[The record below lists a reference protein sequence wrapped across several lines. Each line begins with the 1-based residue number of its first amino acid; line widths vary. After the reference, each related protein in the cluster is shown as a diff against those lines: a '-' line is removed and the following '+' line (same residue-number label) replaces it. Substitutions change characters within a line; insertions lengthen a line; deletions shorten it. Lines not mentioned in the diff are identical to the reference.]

1 MNTHLKRATL
11 GGGCFWCIEAVY
23 KRLNGVISVQSGFSG
38 GSIKNPAYRE
48 VCTGRTGHAEVCDIQ
63 YDPKIV
69 SFEDLLNIFWE
80 IHDPTTLNR
89 QGNDVG
95 THYRSIIFFHDDK
108 QRAIAEKSKNNL
120 ETTVYTN
127 QPVVTEIEPFKSFYP
142 AENYHDDYYDLHS
155 SEPYCRIVISP
166 KVEKFKRLFTRQLK
180 KAED

>member
-23 KRLNGVISVQSGFSG
+23 KRLTGVVSVQSGFSG

-69 SFEDLLNIFWE
+69 AFEDLLNIFWE

-95 THYRSIIFFHDDK
+95 THYRSVIYFHDEE
-108 QRAIAEKSKNNL
+108 QESVAEKLKVRWS
-120 ETTVYTN
+120 ETTFTDK
-127 QPVVTEIEPFKSFYP
+127 PIVTEITEFSNFYP
-142 AENYHDDYYDLHS
+142 AEEYHSDYYDLNS
-155 SEPYCRIVISP
+155 EEPYCRIVILP
-166 KVEKFKRLFTRQLK
+166 KVEKFKKLFHHKLK
-180 KAED
+180 KS

>member
-23 KRLNGVISVQSGFSG
+23 KRLTGVVSVQSGFSG

-48 VCTGRTGHAEVCDIQ
+48 VCTGRTGHAEVCNIQ

-127 QPVVTEIEPFKSFYP
+127 QTVVTEIEPFKSFYP
-142 AENYHDDYYDLHS
+142 AENYHNDYYDLHS